1 MIKVI
6 KGYQREM
13 RWLLNLRLEKNTSWL
28 IFCKGHLETTDLG
41 WQLEWVYLLLL
52 YELKPFK

>member
-1 MIKVI
+1 
-6 KGYQREM
+6 M

>member
-41 WQLEWVYLLLL
+41 VAAGMGLLVAVV
-52 YELKPFK
+52 